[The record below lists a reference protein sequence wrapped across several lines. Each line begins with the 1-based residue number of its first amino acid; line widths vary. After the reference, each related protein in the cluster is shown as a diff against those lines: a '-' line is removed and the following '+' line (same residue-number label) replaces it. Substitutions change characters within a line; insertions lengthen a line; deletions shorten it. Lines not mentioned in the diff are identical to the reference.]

1 MAMCISAQPGNLK
14 MEFFAF
20 LGFLVVAAVG
30 WAFILTCVSWVTDRR
45 EARAERR
52 EELRDSYYD

>member
-1 MAMCISAQPGNLK
+1 
-14 MEFFAF
+14 MEFLAF

-45 EARAERR
+45 EARAERH
-52 EELRDSYYD
+52 EQVGDNYYD